1 MASSE
6 QSLNAGLVGW
16 ALVLSFFMSPCSP
29 FIAPPS
35 IVSQRVLASIHGHGP
50 ASNSLTSPPIPRPH
64 RTRPPP
70 CSPQAV
76 RQRTAMEDL
85 GEWGPDPL
93 SFSPLPASVLFSHI
107 SPILGFFSIF
117 LPLPACVCLPNPRTL
132 SCFSLPGSL
141 AARRSPFFAAPA
153 PSTRFMQWTGV
164 KTPTG
169 GLD

>member
-50 ASNSLTSPPIPRPH
+50 ASNSLTSPPSPAPTGHGPRPARPKLSASAPPW
-64 RTRPPP
+64 RTWVSGDRIPLASHPCLRLPSSPTFPP
-70 CSPQAV
+70 SWV
-76 RQRTAMEDL
+76 
-85 GEWGPDPL
+85 
-93 SFSPLPASVLFSHI
+93 SS
-107 SPILGFFSIF
+107 SIF
-117 LPLPACVCLPNPRTL
+117 LPLPACVSLPNPRTL
-132 SCFSLPGSL
+132 SSFSLPGSL
-141 AARRSPFFAAPA
+141 AAPRSPFFAGST

-164 KTPTG
+164 KTPTE